1 MLYKLQ
7 EEKKMAFN
15 PENKKITEAVK
26 KTPDLPKKREEN
38 KTDSQETVFTIP
50 KMKVENTKN
59 YTFSMKPKIRKKLSK
74 LSKTHGFK
82 SDSAFLTYL
91 IEHVE

>member
-1 MLYKLQ
+1 
-7 EEKKMAFN
+7 
-15 PENKKITEAVK
+15 
-26 KTPDLPKKREEN
+26 
-38 KTDSQETVFTIP
+38 
-50 KMKVENTKN
+50 MKVENTKN

-82 SDSAFLTYL
+82 SDSAFLAYL

>member
-1 MLYKLQ
+1 
-7 EEKKMAFN
+7 MAFN

-38 KTDSQETVFTIP
+38 NTKETVFTIP
-50 KMKVENTKN
+50 KMKVENKKN

-82 SDSAFLTYL
+82 SDSAFLAYL